1 MSLYKSIK
9 KSLFGLYKTEQKGNS
24 KRRLRTMAGMIT
36 GLLRSK
42 KGTIHSIG
50 KRFPSQANL
59 ESRIQR
65 VKRALGNKW
74 TDWEFH
80 YLPCL
85 HNILRILSKQGHI
98 KLVIDGSQMGSSC
111 TALMLS
117 VLWGDTAIPLC
128 WLVRKAPKG
137 HFPSEMH
144 KELVE
149 QIAPVLKASLVEKCH
164 IILLGDGEFSNCVL
178 QQTCLNV
185 GFDYVFRLAKDT
197 PLYEDEV
204 ILDSFKPHN
213 IPKHSFFYAPDI
225 FMTEKRF
232 GTVNFVAYHE
242 APYEDPL
249 YLVSNLDF
257 PPMIIKYY
265 KARFRIET
273 LFGNMKSR
281 GFNIHKTKVQNPD
294 IINGLILIVAWAYV
308 WLVHL
313 SKFAKKQ
320 PDFAKFA
327 RKDRNDWSVLTLAW
341 AFLDFCTDNDQVIY
355 LNLSINSS

>member
-9 KSLFGLYKTEQKGNS
+9 KSLFGLYPTKQIGNS

-50 KRFPSQANL
+50 KRFPSQVDL
-59 ESRIQR
+59 ESRIKR

-74 TDWEFH
+74 NDWEFQ

-85 HNILRILSKQGHI
+85 HKILKILGKKG
-98 KLVIDGSQMGSSC
+98 KLELVIDGSQMGASC
-111 TALMLS
+111 TALMIS
-117 VLWGDTAIPLC
+117 VLWGDTALPLC

-137 HFPSEMH
+137 HFPSDMH
-144 KELVE
+144 QDLVE
-149 QIAPVLKASLVEKCH
+149 QIAPILKDCLPSNCH
-164 IILLGDGEFSNCVL
+164 IVLLGDGEFSNCLL
-178 QQTCLNV
+178 QQTCLKV

-204 ILDSFKPHN
+204 TLDGFKPN
-213 IPKHSFFYAPDI
+213 SIPKNSFFYAPEI
-225 FMTEKRF
+225 YMTEKRF
-232 GTVNFVAYHE
+232 GMVNFVAYHE
-242 APYEDPL
+242 QEYEDPL
-249 YLVSNLDF
+249 FLVSNLDY
-257 PPMIIKYY
+257 PPLIIQYY
-265 KARFRIET
+265 KRRFRIET

-294 IINGLILIVAWAYV
+294 IINGLILIVSWAYI

-313 SKFAKKQ
+313 GRFAKKQ
-320 PDFAKFA
+320 PDYAKFA
-327 RKDRNDWSVLTLAW
+327 RKDRNDWSLINLAW
-341 AFLDFCTDNDQVIY
+341 AFLDFCTDNDLIIY
-355 LNLSINSS
+355 LNLSMNST

>member
-9 KSLFGLYKTEQKGNS
+9 KTLFGLYKTQQKGHS
-24 KRRLRTMAGMIT
+24 KRRLLTMAGMIT

-50 KRFPSQANL
+50 KRFPSKSDL
-59 ESRIQR
+59 ESRIKR
-65 VKRALGNKW
+65 VKRSLGNKW
-74 TDWEFH
+74 NDWAFQ

-85 HNILRILSKQGHI
+85 HRILQILSKQGHI
-98 KLVIDGSQMGSSC
+98 KLIIDGSQMGSSC

-128 WLVRKAPKG
+128 WLVRQAPKG

-144 KELVE
+144 KDLVE
-149 QIAPVLKASLVEKCH
+149 QVAPILKATLPEKCH
-164 IILLGDGEFSNCVL
+164 IILLGDGEFSNCLL
-178 QQTCLNV
+178 QQTCLDV

-204 ILDSFKPHN
+204 TLDGFKPN
-213 IPKHSFFYAPDI
+213 SIPKHSFFFAPDI

-232 GTVNFVAYHE
+232 GEVHFVAYHE
-242 APYEDPL
+242 AQYEDPL

-257 PPMIIKYY
+257 PPLIIKYY

-281 GFNIHKTKVQNPD
+281 GFNIHQTKVKNPD
-294 IINGLILIVAWAYV
+294 IINGLLLIVSWAYV
-308 WLVHL
+308 WLVYL
-313 SKFAKKQ
+313 GKFAQKQ
-320 PDFAKFA
+320 PDFAKYA
-327 RKDRNDWSVLTLAW
+327 RKDRNDWSLLTLAW
-341 AFLDFCTDNDQVIY
+341 TFLDFCTDNDDIIY
-355 LNLSINSS
+355 LNLSMNSV